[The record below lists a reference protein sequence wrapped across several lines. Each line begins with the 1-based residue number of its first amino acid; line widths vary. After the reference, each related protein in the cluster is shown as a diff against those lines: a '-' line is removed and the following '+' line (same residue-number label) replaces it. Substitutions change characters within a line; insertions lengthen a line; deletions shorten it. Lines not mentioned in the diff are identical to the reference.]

1 MKSKTKTKSTKEK
14 LVEAANKKL
23 SPSRKSSLTKKIKET
38 GNHKSGSKGLAAAR
52 KHTARPLNTE
62 DAQRYRNIMENIAD
76 GYYELD
82 LDGNFTF
89 FNDSVCRVLGYSPEE
104 LMGMNHRLYTD
115 KNTARKGIQ
124 VYKNIF
130 KTGKPLQSFS
140 WQIKR
145 KDGETRYLEGNISLR
160 KDLSGKPIGFMG
172 IANDITKRKQ
182 AEENL
187 RQSQDSY
194 KKLFEDHTAVKIIID
209 PDTGMILDAN
219 YAAARY
225 YGWTREELKHMT
237 LFQINILPPEK
248 VKEEIEKVIRQM
260 GAHLEFSHR
269 RADGSIRNVEIYS
282 SKIKMNGK
290 DVLHSIVHDITERKQ
305 AGQALAESE
314 ERYRALFENAIE
326 GIFRNTIDGRVI
338 IANPAMLQMLGY
350 DTKTVDEGIIRNAGS
365 QIYVDHHER
374 ERLIEILMRDGRV
387 MGQEVQFKRLDGS
400 LIWVQL
406 NVVLIRDGQGN
417 PLYLEG
423 TCVDI
428 TYRKRADEALLRSE
442 EGYRSL
448 FEQSVDGII
457 IIAQSR
463 IVMANNAYCVMRG
476 LPLEKII
483 GTNPLDL
490 LHPDDRKIA
499 EQKIKEMRSGEK
511 FPEESIYRTIRFDS
525 SIKWVDLRSKLIEWE
540 GKPAFQTIVRNI
552 TDRKLAEE
560 ELNKAL
566 IFNEAIIDSI
576 PGIVYLYDD
585 TGHLVHF
592 NKKSEEVTGYSG
604 EELQGKHALDFF
616 KGRQPDMSII
626 KNGMAEAMTKGY
638 SSVEASMITKDGRS
652 IPMIFT
658 GVKLGIA
665 GRDHL
670 LGIGIDITD
679 VKRAQEALRESEE
692 RFRILTESSPTA
704 ILLYQNDKWVYAN
717 SAATHITGYTN
728 QELLGMNFWDV
739 VHPDYKQLIQER
751 GQRRQRAE
759 ALTNRY
765 ECKIISKDGTVKW
778 VDLSGATIVFGGS
791 PAGIISVLDIT
802 ERKKAEEELKE
813 SEERYRTFF
822 NTSRDCVFISSLDG
836 RWINMNNA
844 AIELFGYSSRDEL
857 MRVNIF
863 SLYANPADRTKHLN
877 TVMARGY
884 IKDYPVDL
892 LKKDGT
898 TIHTLITSTI
908 KYDDNGKVMGL
919 MGTIRDITES
929 MHAEE
934 EIRKLASIVQFS
946 SEMVNLSTL
955 DGKMIFLN
963 NAGSKILG
971 IDPDKAGDYFIR
983 DVVPEPFL
991 SKVRREIFPAVLARN
1006 NWEGDLQYR
1015 NIRTGHLTYVHMLA
1029 FTIKDTPS
1037 GAPLYIAN
1045 ISRDITER
1053 KKAEDEIRQLNESL
1067 EQRVL
1072 ERTTELEAF
1081 SYSVSH
1087 DLRAPL
1093 RAIDGFSQAL
1103 LEDYENKLDAQGKD
1117 YLTRIRT
1124 STHLMAELIEDLLKL
1139 SRITRTDM
1147 EIMPVN
1153 MTRMAQSIIDELQKT
1168 HPQRIVN
1175 IKVAG
1180 SLEDSADP
1188 RLIRIVLENLLG
1200 NAWKFTGKK
1209 TMAEIEFG
1217 STTKDNTKVYFIRDN
1232 GAGFDME
1239 YAERIFAPFQRLHNA
1254 EEYPGTGIGL
1264 ATVRRIINRH
1274 GGTVRAEGSP
1284 GEGATFYFTLQK

>member
-1 MKSKTKTKSTKEK
+1 MKSKTGTKSIKK
-14 LVEAANKKL
+14 KQVEAVHKRL

-38 GNHKSGSKGLAAAR
+38 GNHKPGSKGLAAVR
-52 KHTARPLNTE
+52 KHTARRLNTE
-62 DAQRYRNIMENIAD
+62 DAERYRNIMENIAD

-89 FNDSVCRVLGYSPEE
+89 FNDSVCRVLGYSKEE

-115 KNTARKGIQ
+115 KKTARKDFQ
-124 VYKNIF
+124 VYKKIF
-130 KTGKPLQSFS
+130 KTGKPLKGFS
-140 WQIKR
+140 WQINR
-145 KDGETRYLEGNISLR
+145 KDGETRYLEGTISLR
-160 KDLSGKPIGFMG
+160 RDSSGKPIGFMG
-172 IANDITKRKQ
+172 IANDIT
-182 AEENL
+182 
-187 RQSQDSY
+187 
-194 KKLFEDHTAVKIIID
+194 
-209 PDTGMILDAN
+209 
-219 YAAARY
+219 
-225 YGWTREELKHMT
+225 
-237 LFQINILPPEK
+237 
-248 VKEEIEKVIRQM
+248 
-260 GAHLEFSHR
+260 
-269 RADGSIRNVEIYS
+269 
-282 SKIKMNGK
+282 
-290 DVLHSIVHDITERKQ
+290 ERKQ
-305 AGQALAESE
+305 VGQALAESE

-326 GIFRNTIDGRVI
+326 GIFRSTIDGQVI
-338 IANPAMLQMLGY
+338 LANPAMLQMLGY
-350 DTKTVDEGIIRNAGS
+350 DSKTIDEGIIGNAGS
-365 QIYVDHHER
+365 QIYVDHRER
-374 ERLIEILMRDGRV
+374 ERLIDILMRDGRV

-417 PLYLEG
+417 PRYLEG

-428 TYRKRADEALLRSE
+428 TYRKRTDEALLRSE

-499 EQKIKEMRSGEK
+499 EQKMKEMRSDEK
-511 FPEESIYRTIRFDS
+511 FPEESIYRTIQLDS

-552 TDRKLAEE
+552 TDRKRAEE
-560 ELNKAL
+560 ELKKAL
-566 IFNEAIIDSI
+566 AFNEAIIDSI

-616 KGRQPDMSII
+616 KGRESDMSII

-658 GVKLGIA
+658 GVKLDIA

-670 LGIGIDITD
+670 LGIGIDITN

-728 QELLGMNFWDV
+728 QEFLGMNFWDV

-759 ALTNRY
+759 ALTDSY

-778 VDLSGATIVFGGS
+778 VDLSGATIIIGGS
-791 PAGIISVLDIT
+791 PAGIISVLDIS

-822 NTSRDCVFISSLDG
+822 NTSRDCVFISSLNG

-844 AIELFGYSSRDEL
+844 AIDLFGYSSRDEL
-857 MRVNIF
+857 MRVNIS

-884 IKDYPVDL
+884 SKDYPVDL
-892 LKKDGT
+892 LRKDGT
-898 TIHTLITSTI
+898 KIHTLITSTLQ
-908 KYDDNGKVMGL
+908 YDDNGNVMGL
-919 MGTIRDITES
+919 MGTIKDITES

-1029 FTIKDTPS
+1029 FTIKDTLS

-1067 EQRVL
+1067 EQRVR

-1117 YLTRIRT
+1117 YLRRIRA
-1124 STHLMAELIEDLLKL
+1124 STLLMAELIEDLLKL
-1139 SRITRTDM
+1139 SRITKTDM
-1147 EIMPVN
+1147 DIVPVN
-1153 MTRMAQSIIDELQKT
+1153 LTRMAQSIIDELQKT

-1175 IKVAG
+1175 IKIAG
-1180 SLEDSADP
+1180 PLEDSADP

-1217 STTKDNTKVYFIRDN
+1217 STTKDNKKVYFVRDN

-1239 YAERIFAPFQRLHNA
+1239 YAEKLFAPFQRLHNA

-1274 GGTVRAEGSP
+1274 GGTVRAEGLP
-1284 GEGATFYFTLQK
+1284 GEGATFYFTLQE

>member
-1 MKSKTKTKSTKEK
+1 MKSKTGTKSIKK
-14 LVEAANKKL
+14 KQVEAVNKRL
-23 SPSRKSSLTKKIKET
+23 SPSRKSSLTKKIKEK
-38 GNHKSGSKGLAAAR
+38 GNKKSGSKGLAAVR
-52 KHTARPLNTE
+52 KHTARPPNT
-62 DAQRYRNIMENIAD
+62 DY
-76 GYYELD
+76 
-82 LDGNFTF
+82 
-89 FNDSVCRVLGYSPEE
+89 
-104 LMGMNHRLYTD
+104 
-115 KNTARKGIQ
+115 
-124 VYKNIF
+124 
-130 KTGKPLQSFS
+130 
-140 WQIKR
+140 
-145 KDGETRYLEGNISLR
+145 
-160 KDLSGKPIGFMG
+160 
-172 IANDITKRKQ
+172 ITKRKQ
-182 AEENL
+182 A
-187 RQSQDSY
+187 R
-194 KKLFEDHTAVKIIID
+194 
-209 PDTGMILDAN
+209 
-219 YAAARY
+219 
-225 YGWTREELKHMT
+225 
-237 LFQINILPPEK
+237 
-248 VKEEIEKVIRQM
+248 
-260 GAHLEFSHR
+260 
-269 RADGSIRNVEIYS
+269 
-282 SKIKMNGK
+282 
-290 DVLHSIVHDITERKQ
+290 
-305 AGQALAESE
+305 QALAESE

-326 GIFRNTIDGRVI
+326 GIFRSTIDGRVI
-338 IANPAMLQMLGY
+338 LANPAMLLMLGY
-350 DTKTVDEGIIRNAGS
+350 DAKTVDDGIIANAGS
-365 QIYVDHHER
+365 QIYVDHRER

-387 MGQEVQFKRLDGS
+387 MGQEFQFKRMDGS
-400 LIWVQL
+400 LLWVQL
-406 NVVLIRDGQGN
+406 NVILIRDGQGN

-428 TYRKRADEALLRSE
+428 THRKRVDEALLRSE
-442 EGYRSL
+442 ECYRSL

-457 IIAQSR
+457 IIAQSG
-463 IVMANNAYCVMRG
+463 IVMANNAYCIMRG
-476 LPLEKII
+476 LPLEKIL

-499 EQKIKEMRSGEK
+499 EQKMKDMRSGK
-511 FPEESIYRTIRFDS
+511 QLPEDSIYRGIRLDG
-525 SIKWVDLRSKLIEWE
+525 SIAWVDLRSKLIEWE
-540 GKPAFQTIVRNI
+540 GKPAFQTIVRNV
-552 TDRKLAEE
+552 TDRKRAEE
-560 ELNKAL
+560 ELKKAL
-566 IFNEAIIDSI
+566 TFNEAIIDSI

-604 EELQGKHALDFF
+604 EELQGKQALDFF
-616 KGRQPDMSII
+616 NGRQPDTSII
-626 KNGMAEAMTKGY
+626 KNGIAETMTKGH

-658 GVKLGIA
+658 GIKLDIA

-670 LGIGIDITD
+670 LGIGIDITNA
-679 VKRAQEALRESEE
+679 KRAQEALRESEE

-704 ILLYQNDKWVYAN
+704 ILLYQNNKWVYAN
-717 SAATHITGYTN
+717 SAATRITGYSN
-728 QELLGMNFWDV
+728 QELLSMNFWDI
-739 VHPDYKQLIQER
+739 VHPDYKQLVQER

-759 ALTNRY
+759 AVTNRY
-765 ECKIISKDGTVKW
+765 EFKIISKDGTVKW
-778 VDLSGATIVFGGS
+778 VDLSGATIIIGGS

-813 SEERYRTFF
+813 SEERYRAFF

-836 RWINMNNA
+836 HWINMNNA
-844 AIELFGYSSRDEL
+844 AIDLFGYSSRDEL
-857 MRVNIF
+857 MRVNIP
-863 SLYANPADRTKHLN
+863 SLYANPAQRTKLLN
-877 TVMARGY
+877 TLMARGY
-884 IKDYPVDL
+884 SKDFPVDL

-898 TIHTLITSTI
+898 KIHALITSTI
-908 KYDDNGKVMGL
+908 KYDDNGNAMGL
-919 MGTIRDITES
+919 MGTIKDITES
-929 MHAEE
+929 MRAEE

-946 SEMVNLSTL
+946 SEMVNLFTL

-1029 FTIKDTPS
+1029 FTIQDTLS
-1037 GAPLYIAN
+1037 GTPLYIAN

-1053 KKAEDEIRQLNESL
+1053 KKAEDEIRRLNESL

-1072 ERTTELEAF
+1072 ERTIELEAF

-1103 LEDYENKLDAQGKD
+1103 LEDYENKLDAQGRD
-1117 YLTRIRT
+1117 YLTRIRA
-1124 STHLMAELIEDLLKL
+1124 STRLMAELIEDLLKL

-1147 EIMPVN
+1147 DIVPVN
-1153 MTRMAQSIIDELQKT
+1153 MTRMARSIIDELQRS

-1175 IKVAG
+1175 IKIAG

-1209 TMAEIEFG
+1209 PIAEIEFG
-1217 STTKDNTKVYFIRDN
+1217 STKKDNKTVYFIRDN

-1239 YAERIFAPFQRLHNA
+1239 YADKLFAPFQRLHNV

-1264 ATVRRIINRH
+1264 ATVKRIVHRH

-1284 GEGATFYFTLQK
+1284 GQGATFYFTLQE